1 MCVVLA
7 GILVIALGMAVT
19 RTILGV
25 ESLPG
30 GVSIGAVLAGLGAKD
45 LLCIL
50 LSLLLGYLCFSLLGG
65 IAGSCSAGEEG
76 TETAATAAT
85 LLSLVGYLIGIFT
98 SFSGNRVLQTVV
110 SLVPMISAFT
120 APARYISGDIS
131 FWVLLLSW
139 VIQAATV
146 LLLGRFCAAVYGALL
161 IHRGEKIK
169 LKQLLAIFREQ
180 KGVRA

>member
-1 MCVVLA
+1 
-7 GILVIALGMAVT
+7 
-19 RTILGV
+19 
-25 ESLPG
+25 S
-30 GVSIGAVLAGLGAKD
+30 S
-45 LLCIL
+45 
-50 LSLLLGYLCFSLLGG
+50 
-65 IAGSCSAGEEG
+65 GEEG

-85 LLSLVGYLIGIFT
+85 MLSLIGYFIGIFT

-120 APARYISGDIS
+120 APARYISGDIC

-169 LKQLLAIFREQ
+169 LKQLLSIFREQ